1 MQKKKRRVVRRAMK
15 KKLPTDM
22 PAIAPLLKVEV
33 WEGEEVACDVTE
45 EDDVA
50 EVRVPLEIM
59 DVVVLIRLAV
69 DGGEAIEPTMMT
81 FRYESVNT
89 AAVAPQYMIY
99 WSSRTLVMVTQAG
112 AADGLD
118 HTRRVNLRLREFR
131 A

>member
-1 MQKKKRRVVRRAMK
+1 MQKRKRRVARRAMK
-15 KKLPTDM
+15 KKLAMDM
-22 PAIAPLLKVEV
+22 PAIAPLLNVEV
-33 WEGEEVACDVTE
+33 WEGEEVACNVTK

-50 EVRVPLEIM
+50 EVRIPLEIV

-81 FRYESVNT
+81 FGYESVNT

-118 HTRRVNLRLREFR
+118 HSCRVNLRLRELR
-131 A
+131 V